1 MGSSL
6 AVVIRKGDRIL
17 VTYDGRGDT
26 LQGRLAFG
34 PEAAWRS
41 FVNLGD
47 KRYWIEAVSGQ
58 VKPNEDY
65 FGDNVPSFKNA
76 IENRGYGGFA
86 YIDYDEKVLWYKT
99 GCDMQWD
106 CKWSA
111 WLASWISCFWPE
123 WRVFRNHQKFGGV
136 KSFLQLL
143 DLAPLETTPDKSDE
157 DYIARS
163 IKGTFKPPAFPTRN
177 WPFLVRQNGK
187 LFLCRLY
194 LAYALDVLLRGST
207 RLIAEALP
215 HATELKP
222 GQDDELDL
230 PIELMVDLDTKTI
243 WSDDHHEWMDLCTT
257 RYWPGWT
264 FFAEPQGLFIWLH
277 NLGHVAFMPDITR
290 RWVHDATKW
299 FKQLSIEELILA
311 ANDIGIINAASDPIL
326 LGRSPEILSQLKLD
340 VPKDRT
346 NSYKEYVSEAN
357 KEVRDARRYFHGTNE
372 TAQVAFRQF
381 LLLRMTDIYISQRNF
396 DAKVWIDRSHPYIN
410 PRSTCPFTWTP
421 NIAHLLWGGESID
434 GEPS

>member
-47 KRYWIEAVSGQ
+47 KKYWIEAVSGQ
-58 VKPNEDY
+58 VKPKEDY

-76 IENRGYGGFA
+76 IENRGYDGFA

-106 CKWSA
+106 SKWSA
-111 WLASWISCFWPE
+111 WFASWISCFWPE

-143 DLAPLETTPDKSDE
+143 DLVPLETAPDKSDE
-157 DYIARS
+157 DYIS
-163 IKGTFKPPAFPTRN
+163 KPIEGTFKPPAIPTHN
-177 WPFLVRQNGK
+177 LPFLFRQNGK

-194 LAYALDVLLRGST
+194 LGYELDVLLRGCD
-207 RLIAEALP
+207 RLIADAMP
-215 HATELKP
+215 YATKFEL
-222 GQDDELDL
+222 GQDEGLDYSL
-230 PIELMVDLDTKTI
+230 ELMIDLDNKTI
-243 WSDDHHEWMDLCTT
+243 WSVECRGWMDLCTA
-257 RYWPGWT
+257 RYWPGWVVQG
-264 FFAEPQGLFIWLH
+264 EPQGLLIWLH
-277 NLGHVAFMPDITR
+277 ILGHDGILPDITR

-299 FKQLSIEELILA
+299 FKQLSLEELMLA
-311 ANDIGIINAASDPIL
+311 ADEIGLINDASDISL
-326 LGRSPEILSQLKLD
+326 LGRNTNILNQLKLD
-340 VPKDRT
+340 VPKDKT
-346 NSYKEYVSEAN
+346 KSYKEYMSKAN
-357 KEVRDARRYFHGTNE
+357 TEVREARRYVHGVNA
-372 TAQVAFRQF
+372 TAQAAFRQS
-381 LLLRMTDIYISQRNF
+381 LLLRMTDIYISQK
-396 DAKVWIDRSHPYIN
+396 DLKTKIWVDRSHLYVN
-410 PRSTCPFTWTP
+410 PRSACPYAWTP
-421 NIAHLLWGGESID
+421 NIAHLLWEGEPVD